1 MEKYLKEN
9 GWSSFFDTYEDG
21 EQISNVQRKQLM
33 NMVADLIIDTF
44 GFYPDLNEKV
54 MVSNGCQLISMF
66 GYKPIEMWGNREY
79 ISHSF
84 SFSNR
89 SESSTCTNQFESK
102 CIFQYI
108 DLKSIFN

>member
-54 MVSNGCQLISMF
+54 MVSKAVVNLFPCLA
-66 GYKPIEMWGNREY
+66 
-79 ISHSF
+79 
-84 SFSNR
+84 
-89 SESSTCTNQFESK
+89 TNPSK
-102 CIFQYI
+102 CGGTV
-108 DLKSIFN
+108 SIFLIRFHFQIVQNRQLVLINLNLNAFFNTLI